1 MFRVEKPHHGIAVL
15 ENTAQLQERWRP
27 KRVESILVVLCVFC
41 FKLTVGEKKNCWF
54 GIEIIFFKKKG
65 KVVRKPSNKNY
76 SRVDK
81 LEHTPHNCAETI
93 GG

>member
-41 FKLTVGEKKNCWF
+41 FKLTVGEKKNCLF

-65 KVVRKPSNKNY
+65 KL
-76 SRVDK
+76 
-81 LEHTPHNCAETI
+81 LENHPTKTILELINLNIPPHNCAETI